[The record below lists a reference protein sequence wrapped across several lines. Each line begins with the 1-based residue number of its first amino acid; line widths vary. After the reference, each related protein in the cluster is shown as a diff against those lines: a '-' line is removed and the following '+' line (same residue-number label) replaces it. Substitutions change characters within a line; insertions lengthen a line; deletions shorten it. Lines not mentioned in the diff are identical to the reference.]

1 MSRSKKKCPPKGPAP
16 EGSTNERPLVQAQ
29 EDYSKF
35 SRSVKR
41 GGIRTGQTAER
52 PNYWAIL
59 PASVRY
65 DPQLPPAAKLLYAE
79 ISSLAEATG
88 YCFAGNE
95 YFMRLYGISERTLQ
109 RHLKA
114 LEAGGHIV
122 ITDGDGGAGRR
133 KIYSGVNPLRGN
145 PDKND
150 GVDAGTP
157 SKMSPNPD
165 NFVAPSLNNK
175 NNNNNPPTS
184 PPGGERA
191 EKKAPKAKGKI
202 PAKGQPAS
210 KKAPP
215 AMPDWKPERFAKF
228 WDYYPA
234 VDETGRKPAR
244 ARAAKAWD
252 KLRPDDDTIDR
263 MAAALRD
270 QKKSKLWK
278 RKIGIPYAST
288 WLNGRMW
295 EEEHTDELDEDPE
308 EDEADD
314 EPERRL
320 ESWS

>member
-1 MSRSKKKCPPKGPAP
+1 MSNKKKSPPKGPAP
-16 EGSTNERPLVQAQ
+16 EGSTNAGAFAQARK
-29 EDYSKF
+29 DYSKF
-35 SRSVKR
+35 SQSVKR
-41 GGIRTGQTAER
+41 GGIRTGQSTER
-52 PNYWAIL
+52 PAYWAVL

-65 DPQLPPAAKLLYAE
+65 DPKLPASAKLLFAE

-88 YCFAGNE
+88 YCFASNE
-95 YFMRLYGISERTLQ
+95 YFMGLYSMSERTVQ
-109 RHLKA
+109 RHIKA
-114 LEAGGHIV
+114 LESGGHIV
-122 ITDGDGGAGRR
+122 IVDGDGGPGRR
-133 KIYSGVNPLRGN
+133 KIYAGANPLRGN

-150 GVDAGTP
+150 GVTEGTP
-157 SKMSPNPD
+157 TKMSPNPD

-175 NNNNNPPTS
+175 NNNKSPQS
-184 PPGGERA
+184 PPGGSRA
-191 EKKAPKAKGKI
+191 EKKAPKLPKPPK
-202 PAKGQPAS
+202 PQEQ

-252 KLRPDDDTIDR
+252 KLRPDDGTIDR

-278 RKIGIPYAST
+278 RKVGIPYAST

>member
-1 MSRSKKKCPPKGPAP
+1 MSRYKKSPPKGPAP
-16 EGSTNERPLVQAQ
+16 AGSTNAGASAQAR

-35 SRSVKR
+35 SQSVKR
-41 GGIRTGQTAER
+41 GGIRTGQTTER
-52 PNYWAIL
+52 PAYWAVL

-65 DPQLPPAAKLLYAE
+65 DETLPASAKLLFAE

-88 YCFAGNE
+88 FCFASNE
-95 YFMRLYGISERTLQ
+95 YFAGLYAMSERTVQ
-109 RHLKA
+109 RHIKA
-114 LEAGGHIV
+114 LESGGHIV
-122 ITDGDGGAGRR
+122 IVDGDGGSGRR
-133 KIYSGVNPLRGN
+133 KIYAGANPLRGN
-145 PDKND
+145 PDKNV
-150 GVDAGTP
+150 GVEEGTP
-157 SKMSPNPD
+157 TKMLPNPD
-165 NFVAPSLNNK
+165 IFVAATLYNK
-175 NNNNNPPTS
+175 NINNTPQS

-191 EKKAPKAKGKI
+191 EEKAPKRKGKT
-202 PAKGQPAS
+202 PAKGQPES

-252 KLRPDDDTIDR
+252 KLRLDDDTIDR

-278 RKIGIPYAST
+278 RKVGIPYAST

-295 EEEHTDELDEDPE
+295 EEEHADELDEDPD
-308 EDEADD
+308 EDEPDD